1 MEELDLSMNQG
12 GPKGLAAL
20 AERYLF
26 PTTAAPLHAPAADAA
41 RRRLPDAAKSNR
53 RPQETLPVE
62 ASLASPTAGDG
73 GGGGGVFHPSY
84 QSQSS
89 GEPIR

>member
-1 MEELDLSMNQG
+1 VEELDLSMNQG

-20 AERYLF
+20 AERFLF
-26 PTTAAPLHAPAADAA
+26 PTTAAPLLATAADAA
-41 RRRLPDAAKSNR
+41 RGRLPDAAKSNR

-62 ASLASPTAGDG
+62 ASLASPTAGN

-84 QSQSS
+84 QSQFS